1 MDTLLATQARIIDPK
16 AVSSSS
22 SSAQS
27 NRDLVAKMLP
37 AGKKISAKVLQI
49 LPDQAQGNTTRIK
62 LEINNSQLLISAKF
76 PGLPPDPKAIINIQ
90 RSENGQIQLQIS
102 NQSALKTNPIA
113 AKNNSTLT
121 LTDNL
126 ANRTP
131 AQLIGNSNL
140 AANSAKT
147 SPDALLNQS
156 SASNR
161 TLQAAVTINASGR
174 LLASIET
181 LLPKGLTIEAKV
193 ISQQTASGAN
203 PERVAS
209 STRGGA
215 RLIHSN
221 PLNNVPQIFQVDPQK
236 KPKNITHQAPSS
248 QQAANPL
255 TTTPALSANATAA
268 LATSAN
274 TLLAPAATNML
285 GAATSRAQ
293 QHLSHGVYRHS
304 STVQNTSN
312 ISNSTL
318 TNPSAS
324 ATTAAIANPNP
335 LTQGMMQVPTTN
347 LSSATAQATHASQ
360 PAPVTQTTAGGQTP
374 PSTSQPSN
382 VIQGT
387 PAAQRAAAK
396 TAGGQTPPSTS
407 QTSNLIQGT
416 PAAQTTAANTAG
428 GQTPPSTSQPSNV
441 IQSTPAAQTTAANT
455 AGGQTPPSTSQPS
468 NVIQS
473 SPAAQTTSASPA
485 TGQVPTNITRYSQI
499 SNLAQGT
506 ATAQPAKH
514 LLHSPQT
521 LNLANSP
528 PAASSVTNTANTS
541 STAASLNT
549 GMTNSLSAS
558 TFLSTGTTAVPQNAQ
573 LSALPS
579 PTAALKIAV
588 AGQIVSLQTPA
599 NLPPLQ
605 QVQITRTQGEQ
616 ANIQWQQPAPTAT
629 TAPNTISLTATQ
641 SQLVDQQ
648 LRKVMPQQIPI
659 AEGINQ
665 LMNQSGQLAQSVNP
679 SNINSQID
687 RVSLSIM
694 QMFGVKP
701 GNRNSSDTVK
711 RNIQQGGLFAE
722 SKLANHEGTGQG
734 DMKNFLAKLSQLANQ
749 LPTEQRDILN
759 TTTER
764 MLARVTSNQ
773 LTHLQQQHARI
784 DPSNERSFQ
793 IDIPVVHKEQLDN
806 VEIEIKQRKHLN
818 QQGNYTSIWSVRMHF
833 ELQERG
839 EVDAEVALDPT
850 DNSLSTTFLCTHAS
864 TVREIEQRMQDFRK
878 QLSTQGFEIQTLHC
892 TQGSQAANANNPIH
906 KRIIDIRT

>member
-37 AGKKISAKVLQI
+37 AGKKISATVLQI
-49 LPDQAQGNTTRIK
+49 FPDQAQGNTTRIK

>member
-407 QTSNLIQGT
+407 QTSNLIQG
-416 PAAQTTAANTAG
+416 
-428 GQTPPSTSQPSNV
+428 
-441 IQSTPAAQTTAANT
+441 TPAAQTTAANT

>member
-416 PAAQTTAANTAG
+416 PAAQRA
-428 GQTPPSTSQPSNV
+428 
-441 IQSTPAAQTTAANT
+441 AANT

-605 QVQITRTQGEQ
+605 QVQITRTQGAQ

>member
-1 MDTLLATQARIIDPK
+1 M
-16 AVSSSS
+16 
-22 SSAQS
+22 
-27 NRDLVAKMLP
+27 
-37 AGKKISAKVLQI
+37 
-49 LPDQAQGNTTRIK
+49 
-62 LEINNSQLLISAKF
+62 
-76 PGLPPDPKAIINIQ
+76 
-90 RSENGQIQLQIS
+90 
-102 NQSALKTNPIA
+102 
-113 AKNNSTLT
+113 
-121 LTDNL
+121 
-126 ANRTP
+126 
-131 AQLIGNSNL
+131 
-140 AANSAKT
+140 
-147 SPDALLNQS
+147 
-156 SASNR
+156 
-161 TLQAAVTINASGR
+161 
-174 LLASIET
+174 
-181 LLPKGLTIEAKV
+181 
-193 ISQQTASGAN
+193 
-203 PERVAS
+203 
-209 STRGGA
+209 
-215 RLIHSN
+215 
-221 PLNNVPQIFQVDPQK
+221 
-236 KPKNITHQAPSS
+236 
-248 QQAANPL
+248 
-255 TTTPALSANATAA
+255 
-268 LATSAN
+268 
-274 TLLAPAATNML
+274 
-285 GAATSRAQ
+285 
-293 QHLSHGVYRHS
+293 
-304 STVQNTSN
+304 
-312 ISNSTL
+312 
-318 TNPSAS
+318 
-324 ATTAAIANPNP
+324 
-335 LTQGMMQVPTTN
+335 
-347 LSSATAQATHASQ
+347 
-360 PAPVTQTTAGGQTP
+360 
-374 PSTSQPSN
+374 
-382 VIQGT
+382 
-387 PAAQRAAAK
+387 
-396 TAGGQTPPSTS
+396 
-407 QTSNLIQGT
+407 
-416 PAAQTTAANTAG
+416 
-428 GQTPPSTSQPSNV
+428 
-441 IQSTPAAQTTAANT
+441 
-455 AGGQTPPSTSQPS
+455 
-468 NVIQS
+468 
-473 SPAAQTTSASPA
+473 
-485 TGQVPTNITRYSQI
+485 PTNITRYSQI

-605 QVQITRTQGEQ
+605 QVQITRTQGAQ

-722 SKLANHEGTGQG
+722 SKLANQEGTGQG

>member
-324 ATTAAIANPNP
+324 ATTAALANPNP

>member
-1 MDTLLATQARIIDPK
+1 M
-16 AVSSSS
+16 
-22 SSAQS
+22 
-27 NRDLVAKMLP
+27 
-37 AGKKISAKVLQI
+37 
-49 LPDQAQGNTTRIK
+49 
-62 LEINNSQLLISAKF
+62 
-76 PGLPPDPKAIINIQ
+76 
-90 RSENGQIQLQIS
+90 
-102 NQSALKTNPIA
+102 
-113 AKNNSTLT
+113 
-121 LTDNL
+121 
-126 ANRTP
+126 
-131 AQLIGNSNL
+131 
-140 AANSAKT
+140 
-147 SPDALLNQS
+147 
-156 SASNR
+156 
-161 TLQAAVTINASGR
+161 
-174 LLASIET
+174 
-181 LLPKGLTIEAKV
+181 
-193 ISQQTASGAN
+193 
-203 PERVAS
+203 
-209 STRGGA
+209 
-215 RLIHSN
+215 
-221 PLNNVPQIFQVDPQK
+221 
-236 KPKNITHQAPSS
+236 
-248 QQAANPL
+248 
-255 TTTPALSANATAA
+255 
-268 LATSAN
+268 
-274 TLLAPAATNML
+274 
-285 GAATSRAQ
+285 
-293 QHLSHGVYRHS
+293 
-304 STVQNTSN
+304 
-312 ISNSTL
+312 
-318 TNPSAS
+318 
-324 ATTAAIANPNP
+324 
-335 LTQGMMQVPTTN
+335 
-347 LSSATAQATHASQ
+347 
-360 PAPVTQTTAGGQTP
+360 
-374 PSTSQPSN
+374 
-382 VIQGT
+382 
-387 PAAQRAAAK
+387 
-396 TAGGQTPPSTS
+396 
-407 QTSNLIQGT
+407 
-416 PAAQTTAANTAG
+416 
-428 GQTPPSTSQPSNV
+428 
-441 IQSTPAAQTTAANT
+441 
-455 AGGQTPPSTSQPS
+455 
-468 NVIQS
+468 
-473 SPAAQTTSASPA
+473 
-485 TGQVPTNITRYSQI
+485 PTNITRYSQI